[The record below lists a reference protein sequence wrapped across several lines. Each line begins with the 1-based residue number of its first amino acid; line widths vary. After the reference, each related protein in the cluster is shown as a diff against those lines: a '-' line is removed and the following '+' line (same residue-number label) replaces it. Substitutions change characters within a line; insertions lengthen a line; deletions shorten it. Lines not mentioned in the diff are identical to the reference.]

1 MANRLAGETSPYLLQ
16 HKDNPVDWLPWG
28 DEALERARRE
38 DKPIL
43 LSIGYAACHWCHVME
58 HESFED
64 PDTARLMNE
73 HFVPVKVDR
82 EERPDLDAVYMEAV
96 QAMTGQGGWPMTV
109 WLTPDEKPFYGGTY
123 FPPQERGGLPSF
135 KRLLVGVADA
145 WANRRAEIEEQ
156 GTRLMGAM
164 SSLLRLEPSTEV
176 VSEGI
181 LDDAFDGLKG
191 AFDPQFG
198 GFGGAPKFPQPMTV
212 DLLMRLGYRGRS
224 EATDMANLTLD
235 AMAAGGMFDQLG
247 GGFSRYSVDRAWI
260 VPHFEKMLYDN
271 AQLLRTYAR
280 AWQAGRRD
288 RHRTVAEATASWMLG
303 EMRDEAGGFW
313 SSLDADSEGVEGKFY
328 VWSLDEVKEVTGP
341 DADAAI
347 DRWGFTEAGNFEGLN
362 IPIDRRGPQSGSSTG
377 PTSSGTPSSGS
388 GETAVI
394 TRAREAL
401 LARRAERVRPG
412 TDTKVLSAWN
422 ALAASA
428 LAESGVILQH
438 PEWVDAAGETM
449 RFVLDTLRVE
459 GRLMRSYRQV
469 NGTGVV
475 KHLGYCEDYA
485 FALEACLA
493 LYEATFDPGWLAEAR
508 WAADEAIR
516 LFLDHESGG
525 FFTTGTDAPALVTRS
540 KDFVDN
546 AIPSANSVLALE
558 LQRLSIITGDSSYE
572 GHGLAIIRLMRDAAA
587 RSPLGFGHLLGAVDF
602 YTAMPAEIVIVGDA
616 AGEDAAQLLAIV
628 RGRFIPNKVV
638 IVGDESIGGA
648 TSQIPLLRGR
658 SKRNGR
664 ATAYVCRRG
673 TCKYPVDT
681 SEELVAQLA
690 TR

>member
-28 DEALERARRE
+28 DEALGRARLE

-73 HFVPVKVDR
+73 HFIPVKVDR

-109 WLTPDEKPFYGGTY
+109 WLSPDAKPFYGGTY

-135 KRLLVGVADA
+135 KRLLVGIADA
-145 WANRRAEIEEQ
+145 WATRRAEIEEQ

-164 SSLLRLEPSTEV
+164 SSLVRLEPSTEV
-176 VSEGI
+176 ISEALLEEAFGG
-181 LDDAFDGLKG
+181 LKRAFDT
-191 AFDPQFG
+191 QMG

-212 DLLMRLGYRGRS
+212 DLLMRLGYRGRRD
-224 EATDMANLTLD
+224 ATDMASLTLD
-235 AMAAGGMFDQLG
+235 AMAAGGIFDQLG
-247 GGFSRYSVDRAWI
+247 GGFSRYSVDRAWV

-280 AWQAGRRD
+280 SWQAGRRA
-288 RHRTVAEATASWMLG
+288 RHRTVAEATASWMLA

-328 VWSLDEVKEVTGP
+328 VWSLDDVKQVAGS

-347 DRWGFTEAGNFEGLN
+347 EQWGFSEAGNFEGLN
-362 IPIDRRGPQSGSSTG
+362 IPVLRGPPDG
-377 PTSSGTPSSGS
+377 PEPP
-388 GETAVI
+388 AVA
-394 TRAREAL
+394 RAKAAL
-401 LARRAERVRPG
+401 LARRAERVLPG
-412 TDTKVLSAWN
+412 TDSKVLSAWN

-438 PEWVDAAGETM
+438 PEWVSAAQETM
-449 RFVLDTLRVE
+449 RFVLDKLRVE

-469 NGTGVV
+469 NGGGVV

-485 FALEACLA
+485 FVLEACLA
-493 LYEATFDPGWLAEAR
+493 LYEATFEPAWLAAAR
-508 WAADEAIR
+508 WAADEAVR
-516 LFLDHESGG
+516 LFLDRDSGG

-558 LQRLSIITGDSSYE
+558 LQRLSIFTGNRIYE
-572 GHGLAIIRLMRDAAA
+572 QHGLAIIRLMRDAAV
-587 RSPLGFGHLLGAVDF
+587 RSPLGFGHLLGAIDF
-602 YTAMPAEIVIVGDA
+602 YTSMPAEIVIVGDA
-616 AGEDAAQLLAIV
+616 SDTDTAELLGAV
-628 RGRFIPNKVV
+628 RDRFIPNKVV
-638 IVGDESIGGA
+638 IVGGESIEGA

-658 SKRNGR
+658 SKRNGK
-664 ATAYVCRRG
+664 AAAYVCHRG
-673 TCKYPVDT
+673 TCKHPVET
-681 SEELVAQLA
+681 SQELVAQLA